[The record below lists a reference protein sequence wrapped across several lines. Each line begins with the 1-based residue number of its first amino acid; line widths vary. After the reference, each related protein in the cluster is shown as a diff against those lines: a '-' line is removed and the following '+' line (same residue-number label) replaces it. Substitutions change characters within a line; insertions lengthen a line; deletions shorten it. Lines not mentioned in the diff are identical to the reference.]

1 MLSRLEHW
9 GLDVLKVEFG
19 AHQVILGRS
28 QESLDKLPQHLKRSN
43 VIRMTVAQ
51 AKGLEFDDVFIWDF
65 FDGSPAEW
73 RFLINF
79 VDQLKGIQDTQGAKK
94 LPAKAPLVEASKCM
108 LLTVQPRNRRA
119 QGRI

>member
-1 MLSRLEHW
+1 MLQ
-9 GLDVLKVEFG
+9 VEFG

-65 FDGSPAEW
+65 FDGSSAEW
-73 RFLINF
+73 RHLINF
-79 VDQLKGIQDTQGAKK
+79 VDHLKEVQDTQGSKS
-94 LPAKAPLVEASKCM
+94 LPAKTSLFEVSLRIMLMLHLDNLTQCARCYAAPS
-108 LLTVQPRNRRA
+108 P
-119 QGRI
+119 